1 MDYKLLWLIT
11 LSLWLILNTLHIH
24 DLVVYKKYIANLLTF
39 HNVNPDEHEKKHSQK
54 INNNFNGNV
63 NKSSP
68 SQD

>member
-24 DLVVYKKYIANLLTF
+24 DLVVYKKHIANLLTF
-39 HNVNPDEHEKKHSQK
+39 HNVNPDGAEKKHSQK
-54 INNNFNGNV
+54 IDSNV
-63 NKSSP
+63 NGSSP